1 VTAESASGDLS
12 PDETG
17 GPFLASPPTVGTGP
31 DEPGMWLTASAW
43 LPATLLGALEEGALA
58 DSDHGLDVAFRQA
71 GPLDEMPPGPVL
83 AAFLAECSAPAT
95 GSSPPPIEGT
105 AHTAE
110 GSTAPAE
117 RASLPGPDSRPA
129 GPRSTAGPEARGSE
143 TANPDS
149 GELEADEH
157 AGRCGTDGPESLAA
171 RIASGSGLAQRE
183 DNALLGLIRGWRK
196 VASLAAAAEL
206 AAVSEFS
213 RRRHDEAKADG
224 AWDSTAIDA
233 ADVELAAA
241 LTLTT
246 RGTQLLMDRAAM
258 MHELPATATALAA
271 GRIDWPKALVLINGL
286 SGQDPDL
293 ARRIETQV
301 IGRAPQQTTGQ
312 LRAALNQALL
322 AADPAAA
329 ERRRQAEE
337 RHARIERGPEPG
349 GVTALLAGRC
359 LPVTDTVTAW
369 NRITAMARQ
378 LRLAGA
384 EGSLDELRVHVYLA
398 LLNGEAVTT
407 PAADAVLKADQEGD
421 DAPGQD
427 PAEQHS
433 PSPDGSDGSGTSSIE
448 SEPDLSPARPEPGRP
463 GLQGGG
469 LRGNVNLTVPL
480 GTILGISDRPGQL
493 AGFGPITGH
502 SARQLAGGALGQPGV
517 HWCMTVTGDHGQAVG
532 HGCATRIRRINDSP
546 GDQGWLFTVKLS
558 ALAGAECAHTRASP
572 HYRPPPSLWHLVQ
585 TRNACCTAP
594 GCRMAAAVCDNDHT
608 IPFDR
613 GGRTCECNL
622 GALCRRH
629 HRVKQARGWRL
640 EQPEPGVFAW
650 TTPSGRSYITGPTEY
665 LV

>member
-1 VTAESASGDLS
+1 VTADNAPGDLS
-12 PDETG
+12 PETG
-17 GPFLASPPTVGTGP
+17 GPFLASPPAIGTGP
-31 DEPGMWLTASAW
+31 AEPGMWLTASAW
-43 LPATLLGALEEGALA
+43 LPATLLGALEEGASA
-58 DSDHGLDVAFRQA
+58 DGDHALDVAFRQA

-83 AAFLAECSAPAT
+83 AAFLSEGSAPGT
-95 GSSPPPIEGT
+95 GSSPPPVD
-105 AHTAE
+105 
-110 GSTAPAE
+110 STAGATEDSSASAE
-117 RASLPGPDSRPA
+117 RTNLAAPDSSSA
-129 GPRSTAGPEARGSE
+129 DPRSTGGSE
-143 TANPDS
+143 AADADS
-149 GELEADEH
+149 GELEADHRPGE
-157 AGRCGTDGPESLAA
+157 CGAEVPESLAA

-293 ARRIETQV
+293 ARRIESQV

-398 LLNGEAVTT
+398 LLNGEAVRA
-407 PAADAVLKADQEGD
+407 PAADAVLGADQEGHE
-421 DAPGQD
+421 APGQD
-427 PAEQHS
+427 PADQHS
-433 PSPDGSDGSGTSSIE
+433 PGPGDPDDTGTGSIA
-448 SEPDLSPARPEPGRP
+448 SEPGPSPARPEPERAA
-463 GLQGGG
+463 LQGAG

-480 GTILGISDRPGQL
+480 GTMLGISDRPGQL

-502 SARQLAGGALGQPGV
+502 SARQLAAGALGQPGV

-532 HGCATRIRRINDSP
+532 HGCATRIRRIDGSP

-585 TRNACCTAP
+585 TRNTCCTAP
-594 GCRMAAAVCDNDHT
+594 GCRMPAAVCDNDHT
-608 IPFDR
+608 VPFDQA
-613 GGRTCECNL
+613 GRTCECNL
-622 GALCRRH
+622 GPLCRRH

-650 TTPSGRSYITGPTEY
+650 TTPSGRSYITGPAEY
-665 LV
+665 LA

>member
-1 VTAESASGDLS
+1 MTADSTPGDLS
-12 PDETG
+12 PETS
-17 GPFLASPPTVGTGP
+17 GPFLASPPAIGTGP
-31 DEPGMWLTASAW
+31 AEPGMWLTASAW
-43 LPATLLGALEEGALA
+43 LPATLLSALDEGASA
-58 DSDHGLDVAFRQA
+58 DGDHALDFAFRQA

-83 AAFLAECSAPAT
+83 AAFLSECSAPVT
-95 GSSPPPIEGT
+95 ESSPPPID
-105 AHTAE
+105 
-110 GSTAPAE
+110 STADTTEDSSASAE
-117 RASLPGPDSRPA
+117 RTNLAGPDSSPA
-129 GPRSTAGPEARGSE
+129 GSRSTGGSE
-143 TANPDS
+143 TADADY
-149 GELEADEH
+149 GEPEADER
-157 AGRCGTDGPESLAA
+157 AGGYGAEIPESLAA
-171 RIASGSGLAQRE
+171 RIASGSGLAQRG

-213 RRRHDEAKADG
+213 RRRHDEAKAEG

-286 SGQDPDL
+286 SGQDPGL
-293 ARRIETQV
+293 ARRIEIQV

-398 LLNGEAVTT
+398 LLNGEAVRA
-407 PAADAVLKADQEGD
+407 PAADAVLGADQEGHE
-421 DAPGQD
+421 ARGQD
-427 PAEQHS
+427 PADQHS
-433 PSPDGSDGSGTSSIE
+433 PGPGDPDGARTGTGTGTIA
-448 SEPDLSPARPEPGRP
+448 SEPGPSPGRPEPERAT
-463 GLQGGG
+463 LQGAG

-502 SARQLAGGALGQPGV
+502 SARQLAAGALDQPGV
-517 HWCMTVTGDHGQAVG
+517 HWCMTVTGDQGQAVG
-532 HGCATRIRRINDSP
+532 HGCATRIRRIDGSP

-572 HYRPPPSLWHLVQ
+572 HYRPPPSLWHLVH
-585 TRNACCTAP
+585 TRNTCCTAP
-594 GCRMAAAVCDNDHT
+594 GCRMPAAVCDNDHT
-608 IPFDR
+608 VPFDQ

-622 GALCRRH
+622 GPLCRRH

-665 LV
+665 LA

>member
-1 VTAESASGDLS
+1 VTADSTSGDLS
-12 PDETG
+12 PETG
-17 GPFLASPPTVGTGP
+17 GPFLAGPPAIGTGP
-31 DEPGMWLTASAW
+31 AEPGMWLTASAW
-43 LPATLLGALEEGALA
+43 LPATLLGALEEGTSA
-58 DSDHGLDVAFRQA
+58 DGDHALDVAFRQA

-83 AAFLAECSAPAT
+83 AAFLSECSAPVT
-95 GSSPPPIEGT
+95 GSSAPSVD
-105 AHTAE
+105 
-110 GSTAPAE
+110 STAGATEDSSASAE
-117 RASLPGPDSRPA
+117 RTNLAGPDSSSA
-129 GPRSTAGPEARGSE
+129 GSRSTGGSE
-143 TANPDS
+143 TTDADS
-149 GELEADEH
+149 GELEADERP
-157 AGRCGTDGPESLAA
+157 GKCGAEVAESLAA

-293 ARRIETQV
+293 ARRIEIQI

-384 EGSLDELRVHVYLA
+384 GGSLDELRVHVYLA
-398 LLNGEAVTT
+398 LLNGEAVRA
-407 PAADAVLKADQEGD
+407 PAADAVLGADQESHQ
-421 DAPGQD
+421 APGQD
-427 PAEQHS
+427 PADQHS
-433 PSPDGSDGSGTSSIE
+433 LGPGDPDGTGASSLAPEPAPSP
-448 SEPDLSPARPEPGRP
+448 ACPEPGQAA
-463 GLQGGG
+463 LQGAG

-502 SARQLAGGALGQPGV
+502 SARQLAAGSLGQPGV
-517 HWCMTVTGDHGQAVG
+517 HWCMTVTGEHGEAVG
-532 HGCATRIRRINDSP
+532 HGCATRIRRIDGSP

-585 TRNACCTAP
+585 TRNTCCTAP
-594 GCRMAAAVCDNDHT
+594 GCRMPAAVCDNDHT
-608 IPFDR
+608 VPFDQA
-613 GGRTCECNL
+613 GRTCECNL
-622 GALCRRH
+622 GPLCRRH

-665 LV
+665 LA

>member
-1 VTAESASGDLS
+1 MTAESASGDLS
-12 PDETG
+12 PEPG
-17 GPFLASPPTVGTGP
+17 GPFLASPPAIGSGP
-31 DEPGMWLTASAW
+31 AEPGMWLTASTW
-43 LPATLLGALEEGALA
+43 LPATLLDALEEGTSANGDRA
-58 DSDHGLDVAFRQA
+58 LDVAFRQA
-71 GPLDEMPPGPVL
+71 GPLDEMAPGPVL
-83 AAFLAECSAPAT
+83 AAFLSECSAPAT
-95 GSSPPPIEGT
+95 GSSPPPIV
-105 AHTAE
+105 
-110 GSTAPAE
+110 STADATDSTTSAG
-117 RASLPGPDSRPA
+117 RNSLAGPDSSPVGPRSA
-129 GPRSTAGPEARGSE
+129 DGPRSTDGSE
-143 TANPDS
+143 TADPVS
-149 GELEADEH
+149 GELEADEP
-157 AGRCGTDGPESLAA
+157 AGKCEAEVPESLAA

-398 LLNGEAVTT
+398 LLNGEAVTA
-407 PAADAVLKADQEGD
+407 PAAEAILGGDQEGD
-421 DAPGQD
+421 EAPGQD
-427 PAEQHS
+427 QAHQHS
-433 PSPDGSDGSGTSSIE
+433 PGPGDSDGSGTSSIE
-448 SEPDLSPARPEPGRP
+448 SEPGTSPARSELGRP
-463 GLQGGG
+463 AFQDRG

-480 GTILGISDRPGQL
+480 GTILGISDGPGQL
-493 AGFGPITGH
+493 AGFGLITGH
-502 SARQLAGGALGQPGV
+502 SARQLAAGALGQPGV
-517 HWCMTVTGDHGQAVG
+517 HWCMTVIGDCGQAVG
-532 HGCATRIRRINDSP
+532 HGCATRIRRIDDSP
-546 GDQGWLFTVKLS
+546 GEQGWLFTVNLS
-558 ALAGAECAHTRASP
+558 ALAGADCAHTRASP

-585 TRNACCTAP
+585 SRNTYCTAP
-594 GCRMAAAVCDNDHT
+594 GCRMPAAVCDNDHT
-608 IPFDR
+608 VPFGQ

-665 LV
+665 PA

>member
-1 VTAESASGDLS
+1 MTADSAPGDLS
-12 PDETG
+12 PETG
-17 GPFLASPPTVGTGP
+17 GPFLARPPAMGTGP
-31 DEPGMWLTASAW
+31 AEPGMWLTASAW
-43 LPATLLGALEEGALA
+43 LPATLLSALEEGASA
-58 DSDHGLDVAFRQA
+58 DGDHALDVAFRQA

-83 AAFLAECSAPAT
+83 AAFLSECSAPVT
-95 GSSPPPIEGT
+95 ESSPPPVD
-105 AHTAE
+105 
-110 GSTAPAE
+110 STADATEDSSASAE
-117 RASLPGPDSRPA
+117 RTNLTGPDSSPA
-129 GPRSTAGPEARGSE
+129 GPLSTGGSE
-143 TANPDS
+143 TADADS
-149 GELEADEH
+149 GELEADER
-157 AGRCGTDGPESLAA
+157 AGKCGAEVAESLAA
-171 RIASGSGLAQRE
+171 RIASGAGLAQRE

-258 MHELPATATALAA
+258 LHELPATATALAA

-293 ARRIETQV
+293 ARRIEIQV

-398 LLNGEAVTT
+398 LLNGEAVRA
-407 PAADAVLKADQEGD
+407 PAADAVLGADQEG
-421 DAPGQD
+421 AEALRQD
-427 PAEQHS
+427 PADQ
-433 PSPDGSDGSGTSSIE
+433 PSPGPGNSDGAGTSSIA
-448 SEPDLSPARPEPGRP
+448 SEPGPSPARPEPERA
-463 GLQGGG
+463 GLQGAD

-502 SARQLAGGALGQPGV
+502 SARQVAAGALGQPGV

-532 HGCATRIRRINDSP
+532 HGCATRVRRIDGSP

-585 TRNACCTAP
+585 TRNTCCTAP
-594 GCRMAAAVCDNDHT
+594 GCRMPAAVCDNDHT
-608 IPFDR
+608 VPFDQV
-613 GGRTCECNL
+613 GRTCECNL
-622 GALCRRH
+622 GPLCRRH

-650 TTPSGRSYITGPTEY
+650 TTPSGRSYITGPAEY
-665 LV
+665 LA

>member
-1 VTAESASGDLS
+1 VTAESAPGDLS
-12 PDETG
+12 PETG
-17 GPFLASPPTVGTGP
+17 GPFLASPPAIGP
-31 DEPGMWLTASAW
+31 GPAEPGMWLTASAW
-43 LPATLLGALEEGALA
+43 LPATLLSALEKGALA
-58 DSDHGLDVAFRQA
+58 DGDRALDVAFRQA

-83 AAFLAECSAPAT
+83 AAFLSECSAPAT
-95 GSSPPPIEGT
+95 GSSPPPIE
-105 AHTAE
+105 
-110 GSTAPAE
+110 STADATE
-117 RASLPGPDSRPA
+117 DSSVSSARTKLAGPDSSPA
-129 GPRSTAGPEARGSE
+129 GPRSTGGSE
-143 TANPDS
+143 TVDLDS
-149 GELEADEH
+149 GELEADER
-157 AGRCGTDGPESLAA
+157 AGNCGAVAPESLAA

-258 MHELPATATALAA
+258 LHELPATATVLAA

-359 LPVTDTVTAW
+359 LPVTDTVMAW

-398 LLNGEAVTT
+398 LLNGEAVTA
-407 PAADAVLKADQEGD
+407 PAADAVLNADQED
-421 DAPGQD
+421 DVPGQD
-427 PAEQHS
+427 PADQHS
-433 PSPDGSDGSGTSSIE
+433 TGPDESDGFGTSSIE
-448 SEPDLSPARPEPGRP
+448 SEPGPSPGRPEPGRAA
-463 GLQGGG
+463 LQGGG
-469 LRGNVNLTVPL
+469 LRGNINLTAPL

-493 AGFGPITGH
+493 ARFGPITGH
-502 SARQLAGGALGQPGV
+502 SARQLAAGALGQPGV

-532 HGCATRIRRINDSP
+532 HGCATRIRRIDDSP
-546 GDQGWLFTVKLS
+546 DDQGWLFTVKLS

-585 TRNACCTAP
+585 TRNICCTAP
-594 GCRMAAAVCDNDHT
+594 GCRMPAAVCDNDHT
-608 IPFDR
+608 VPFDQ

-622 GALCRRH
+622 GPLCRRH
-629 HRVKQARGWRL
+629 HRVKQACGWRL

-665 LV
+665 LA